1 MGTMWDCAEL
11 RACGLGGEK
20 VRPDAMILAYPVITA
35 KKEYAHEG
43 SFVALLGA
51 EAIQREE
58 TRNAFSLETCVNE
71 TTPPAFIWHTA
82 EDTSVPPMNSLLFA
96 QALDQ
101 YKVPYSLHIFPK
113 GYHGLSLAT
122 AETAE
127 GAQAAVRADVA
138 TWVKRVMNGFRR
150 DVHCSGCT
158 ALHVKKSSI
167 LSPSAVRA
175 FLSSYRI
182 GVSEP

>member
-1 MGTMWDCAEL
+1 M
-11 RACGLGGEK
+11 
-20 VRPDAMILAYPVITA
+20 
-35 KKEYAHEG
+35 
-43 SFVALLGA
+43 
-51 EAIQREE
+51 
-58 TRNAFSLETCVNE
+58 NE

-138 TWVKRVMNGFRR
+138 TWVEESDEWFQETFPVV
-150 DVHCSGCT
+150 DV
-158 ALHVKKSSI
+158 L
-167 LSPSAVRA
+167 R
-175 FLSSYRI
+175 FM
-182 GVSEP
+182 